1 MAAINN
7 PTGYSI
13 SGTRFDTTNIENPFY
28 ETTSLRMS
36 LIEQLKNNHMI
47 VEDVINQNPTSQF
60 NTPHKKQLETTVEGS
75 KESSC

>member
-1 MAAINN
+1 MNAINN

-36 LIEQLKNNHMI
+36 LIEQLKNNHLI
-47 VEDVINQNPTSQF
+47 VEDVNNPDPTFQV
-60 NTPHKKQLETTVEGS
+60 NTPQKEHPEAPVEGS
-75 KESSC
+75 KETPC